1 MKFMTSAEIRQAFLD
16 YFEEMGHAPVA
27 SSSLVPGNDPTLL
40 FTNAGMV
47 QFKDV
52 FLGMDQR
59 PYKRATTSQKCMRV
73 SGKHNDLENVGPSP
87 RHHTFFEMLGNFS
100 FGDYFKREA
109 CKFAFDLLTKVYGLP
124 EDRLAYTVHYDD
136 QEAFDIWVNHVG
148 VPKERVHRLGDKDNF
163 WMMADVGPCGYTSE
177 IHWDRRPQE
186 GLAGLAE
193 AFDTDNG
200 RFLEIWNLVFMQ
212 FEQQP
217 DGSRIPLPAPGV
229 DTGMGLE
236 RLVSVI
242 QNAEVNY
249 ETDLFMPIIRAT
261 QALTGHSDAERDAN
275 IIPYRVIADHMRAA
289 CFLIADGVR
298 PGPNGRDYVCRMVMR
313 RAMRFGT
320 KLGFDEPF
328 LADVADAVVETM
340 LPAYPYLEK
349 QRETIRKVVTN
360 EERRFSRA
368 MDRGLGELNALL
380 DRLPAQ
386 GQLNSD
392 DAFFLHSSLGLPFE
406 ITRDVAQERG
416 FGVDQAAFDAA
427 KEAHAQRS
435 EGGAFGVIERG
446 ELYLKLLDE
455 LKASQVIETGV
466 AQDQYSEHLSR
477 TAKILGLLKVTPEG
491 VIPVQEALAGDQ
503 VEVILDITPFYVE
516 SGGQIS
522 DTGVISAQDGSFTMD
537 VEDAKKPIGGL
548 IVHVGEV
555 VEGRINAAEVTVSV
569 DRARRN
575 DIERNHTATHLLHAA
590 LQQRLGHHANQRGSL
605 VTPDRLRFDFSHD
618 AALSTDELHDIERDV
633 NAIILQNQ
641 PVVIQWKS
649 LEAARAEGAMALFG
663 EKYGSEVRT
672 VSIGGAES
680 RYSYELCGGN
690 HVPSTA
696 IIGSFHIIAEG
707 AVAQGVRRIEAVTG
721 REAQAFTA
729 RRLNTL
735 AVTAKNLGVN
745 PDDLPER
752 IAALQ
757 GQIRNLTQER
767 EKMLRTMARIQFDN
781 LKVKDING
789 VQVLVARVESVNTNT
804 LREMTDWFRDRHNAG
819 GVAVLG
825 TLAAED
831 GRPVLIAAVT
841 EDMTKRIHAGNLIK
855 EIAVIIGGGGGGKPN
870 MAQAGGKDPA
880 KLSDAL
886 DRAYKIIAGALG

>member
-1 MKFMTSAEIRQAFLD
+1 
-16 YFEEMGHAPVA
+16 
-27 SSSLVPGNDPTLL
+27 
-40 FTNAGMV
+40 
-47 QFKDV
+47 
-52 FLGMDQR
+52 
-59 PYKRATTSQKCMRV
+59 
-73 SGKHNDLENVGPSP
+73 
-87 RHHTFFEMLGNFS
+87 
-100 FGDYFKREA
+100 
-109 CKFAFDLLTKVYGLP
+109 
-124 EDRLAYTVHYDD
+124 
-136 QEAFDIWVNHVG
+136 
-148 VPKERVHRLGDKDNF
+148 
-163 WMMADVGPCGYTSE
+163 
-177 IHWDRRPQE
+177 
-186 GLAGLAE
+186 
-193 AFDTDNG
+193 
-200 RFLEIWNLVFMQ
+200 
-212 FEQQP
+212 
-217 DGSRIPLPAPGV
+217 
-229 DTGMGLE
+229 
-236 RLVSVI
+236 
-242 QNAEVNY
+242 
-249 ETDLFMPIIRAT
+249 
-261 QALTGHSDAERDAN
+261 
-275 IIPYRVIADHMRAA
+275 
-289 CFLIADGVR
+289 
-298 PGPNGRDYVCRMVMR
+298 
-313 RAMRFGT
+313 
-320 KLGFDEPF
+320 
-328 LADVADAVVETM
+328 
-340 LPAYPYLEK
+340 
-349 QRETIRKVVTN
+349 
-360 EERRFSRA
+360 
-368 MDRGLGELNALL
+368 
-380 DRLPAQ
+380 
-386 GQLNSD
+386 
-392 DAFFLHSSLGLPFE
+392 
-406 ITRDVAQERG
+406 
-416 FGVDQAAFDAA
+416 
-427 KEAHAQRS
+427 
-435 EGGAFGVIERG
+435 
-446 ELYLKLLDE
+446 
-455 LKASQVIETGV
+455 
-466 AQDQYSEHLSR
+466 
-477 TAKILGLLKVTPEG
+477 
-491 VIPVQEALAGDQ
+491 
-503 VEVILDITPFYVE
+503 
-516 SGGQIS
+516 
-522 DTGVISAQDGSFTMD
+522 
-537 VEDAKKPIGGL
+537 
-548 IVHVGEV
+548 V